1 MPLNRYSRR
10 ERQGAYHTC
19 WVECIEQNRADAIE
33 FPVDI
38 HSPLKGQCIA
48 LGQTQTL
55 GLGRMGQCRRA
66 DMLGTADF
74 LGT

>member
-1 MPLNRYSRR
+1 
-10 ERQGAYHTC
+10 
-19 WVECIEQNRADAIE
+19 VECIGQNRADAIE
-33 FPVDI
+33 FPLGI
-38 HSPLKGQCIA
+38 HSPLKGPCIA

-55 GLGRMGQCRRA
+55 GLGRMGQCRWA

>member
-1 MPLNRYSRR
+1 MPLKR
-10 ERQGAYHTC
+10 ERNRQGAYHTC
-19 WVECIEQNRADAIE
+19 WVECIGQNRAGVIE
-33 FPVDI
+33 FPLDT
-38 HSPLKGQCIA
+38 HSPLKGLCIA

-55 GLGRMGQCRRA
+55 GLDRMGQCKQA